1 MSSTATRRNV
11 LILALCQALSMTIM
25 TISMAVTA
33 LNGEALAPHPAWATV
48 PLGLQAVATMAMTI
62 PASQFMRRF
71 GRRSGFTLGAV
82 IGIAGGAFGVLA
94 VLVDS
99 FWLLCLSNIFLG
111 LMMGFGVFYRFA
123 AADASDEAFRSRAIS
138 LVMAGGVFA
147 ALVGP
152 TLAQYTRDLFTGQIY
167 AGCYSVMIV
176 IGAGVIALLPQTR
189 IPTPTAEERRRH
201 TGRPLGVI
209 LRQPAAV
216 VALMAGMIGYGV
228 MAFLMTATPLA
239 MTHHQFH
246 DNDWFLVI
254 EWHALGMF
262 APSFVTGHLIKRFGV
277 LNILAAGAVLLFAA
291 AGTDLTGLGFW
302 HFWTGLVLLGLGW
315 NFLYIGATSLLTETY
330 RPEERAKVQGI
341 NDFLV
346 FGTVAAASFVS
357 SGLHNA
363 FGWAA
368 VNYGILPL
376 VALTLAA
383 TLWLMA
389 RRRSPQPAE

>member
-1 MSSTATRRNV
+1 MSPAATRRNV

-25 TISMAVTA
+25 TISMSVTA
-33 LNGEALAPHPAWATV
+33 LNGEELAPDKAWATV
-48 PLGLQAVATMAMTI
+48 PLGLQALATMAATI
-62 PASQFMRRF
+62 PASQLMRWRGRRF
-71 GRRSGFTLGAV
+71 GFTLGAL
-82 IGIAGGAFGVLA
+82 IGMAGGAFGVLA
-94 VLVDS
+94 ILTHS
-99 FWLLCLSNIFLG
+99 FALLCVSNAFLG
-111 LMMGFGVFYRFA
+111 AMMGFGVFYRFA
-123 AADASDEAFRSRAIS
+123 AADASDEAYRSRAIS
-138 LVMAGGVFA
+138 LVMAGGVIA
-147 ALVGP
+147 AVIGP
-152 TLAQYTRDLFTGQIY
+152 NLSKYTLHLFPELIY
-167 AGCYSVMIV
+167 AGCYAAMIA
-176 IGAGVIALLPQTR
+176 IGAGVIGLLSLTR
-189 IPTPTAEERRRH
+189 IPTPTAAERH
-201 TGRPLGVI
+201 NSGRPLGAI
-209 LRQPAAV
+209 LRQPATV

-239 MTHHQFH
+239 MKHHQF
-246 DNDWFLVI
+246 DFSDWSHVI

-291 AGTDLTGLGFW
+291 AGTDLAGLGFW
-302 HFWTGLVLLGLGW
+302 NFWTGLVLLGLGW

-330 RPEERAKVQGI
+330 RTEERAKVQGI

-376 VALTLAA
+376 VVLTLVA
-383 TLWLMA
+383 TLWLMG
-389 RRRSPQPAE
+389 RRRRLQPAE